1 MSNKLKRKNV
11 TLDDLIKALDVVVA
25 YHEQRGLTFIVA
37 NTETGILVRGGN
49 SFQLEALVNQCKLYI
64 EGQNN
69 ITFVNAHLA
78 RDAAM
83 NEKRN
88 KEEREENSDA

>member
-1 MSNKLKRKNV
+1 MSNSLKRKNV
-11 TLDDLIKALDVVVA
+11 TFDDLIKALDVVVA

-37 NTETGILVRGGN
+37 NTEAGILVRGGN

-69 ITFVNAHLA
+69 VTFVNAHVA

-83 NEKRN
+83 KQA
-88 KEEREENSDA
+88 KEEKKEEGND